1 MSRLKSLGNWRLKN
15 NYMFRLD
22 REITSIHPDTI
33 LSISGFKITNTTLLS
48 LLILILLGALCF
60 FSIRKFQHRPN
71 KTQTFVEMIVE
82 AMLGLIAQITG
93 SVKNAQFI
101 FPLVATIFVYLA
113 ISNLIGMIPGLT
125 SITFGGASIFRSP
138 TTDFNTTFG
147 LAIGC
152 VVVLNMLSMKDWG
165 FFGHLGK
172 FFKIKEIFHG
182 FKKSISDGLMAIID
196 FAIGLL
202 DIVGEIAKVISLS
215 LRLFGNMYAGEV
227 LATLMLGAFAY
238 FVPIAWSAMSLLSG
252 VVQAIVFGAL
262 VSSYYM
268 LALKEE
274 EPVK

>member
-1 MSRLKSLGNWRLKN
+1 
-15 NYMFRLD
+15 MFRID

-33 LSISGFKITNTTLLS
+33 LSIGGFKITNTTLLS
-48 LLILILLGALCF
+48 FLILIILGY
-60 FSIRKFQHRPN
+60 FSFVTVRKFRLRPN
-71 KTQTFVEMIVE
+71 KTQTFIEMIVE
-82 AMLGLIAQITG
+82 AMLGLISQITG
-93 SVKNAQFI
+93 NIKNAQYI

-125 SITFGGASIFRSP
+125 SITFAGASIFRSP

-147 LAIGC
+147 LAVGC
-152 VVVLNMLSMKDWG
+152 VVVLNILSAKDWG
-165 FFGHLGK
+165 VIGHIGK
-172 FFKIKEIFHG
+172 FFKFKEIIHG
-182 FKKSISDGLMAIID
+182 FKKGISDGLMAIID

-227 LATLMLGAFAY
+227 LAALMLGAFAY

-252 VVQAIVFGAL
+252 IVQAIVFGAL
-262 VSSYYM
+262 VTSYYM

-274 EPVK
+274 EPAK

>member
-1 MSRLKSLGNWRLKN
+1 
-15 NYMFRLD
+15 MFRLD

-33 LSISGFKITNTTLLS
+33 LTIGGFKITNTTLLS
-48 LLILILLGALCF
+48 LLILLLLGSVCF
-60 FSIRKFQHRPN
+60 FSVRKFQHRPN
-71 KTQTFVEMIVE
+71 KTQTFIEMAIE
-82 AMLGLIAQITG
+82 AMLSLISQITG
-93 SVKNAQFI
+93 SIKNAQYI
-101 FPLVATIFVYLA
+101 FPLVATIFVYVA

-125 SITFGGASIFRSP
+125 SITFGGAPIFRSP

-152 VVVLNMLSMKDWG
+152 VVVLNVLSVKDWG
-165 FFGHLGK
+165 VLGHIGK
-172 FFKIKEIFHG
+172 FFKLKEIFHG
-182 FKKSISDGLMAIID
+182 FRKSVGDGLMAVID

-202 DIVGEIAKVISLS
+202 DIIGEIAKVISLS

-252 VVQAIVFGAL
+252 IVQAIVFGAL
-262 VSSYYM
+262 VTSYYM

-274 EPVK
+274 EPAK

>member
-1 MSRLKSLGNWRLKN
+1 
-15 NYMFRLD
+15 MFRLD

-33 LSISGFKITNTTLLS
+33 LTIGGFKITNTTLLS
-48 LLILILLGALCF
+48 LLILLLLGSVCF
-60 FSIRKFQHRPN
+60 FSVRKFQHRPN
-71 KTQTFVEMIVE
+71 KTQTFIEMAIE
-82 AMLGLIAQITG
+82 AMLSLISQITG
-93 SVKNAQFI
+93 SIKNAQYI
-101 FPLVATIFVYLA
+101 FPLVATIFVYVA

-125 SITFGGASIFRSP
+125 SITFGGAPIFRSP

-152 VVVLNMLSMKDWG
+152 VVVLNVLSAKDWG
-165 FFGHLGK
+165 VLGHIGK
-172 FFKIKEIFHG
+172 FFKLKEIFHG
-182 FKKSISDGLMAIID
+182 FRKSVGDGLMAVID

-202 DIVGEIAKVISLS
+202 DIIGEIAKVISLS

-252 VVQAIVFGAL
+252 IVQAIVFGAL
-262 VSSYYM
+262 VTSYYM

-274 EPVK
+274 EPAK